1 MWGEIHDKE
10 ALCFDVCAIVGFIEI
25 PSGQHAGI
33 GAVSVL
39 GHEQERTLHAWFWFP
54 CSCSQGGS
62 VQCGSKQMVDSVS
75 EQLGIELQSLHVD
88 VCSSQHEVWCML
100 EYMPCQFCMSA

>member
-62 VQCGSKQMVDSVS
+62 EQCGSKQMVDSVS
-75 EQLGIELQSLHVD
+75 EQLGICLLYTSPSPRD
-88 VCSSQHEVWCML
+88 
-100 EYMPCQFCMSA
+100 